1 MNLLTTYDGIMSD
14 LSKGVIP
21 EDVMPALQYVWES
34 KKMKTLKHGIDQI
47 LVNFLKVKYDEHVK
61 TFERGK

>member
-21 EDVMPALQYVWES
+21 EDVMPWLQYVWES
-34 KKMKTLKHGIDQI
+34 GKMKKLKHGIDQI
-47 LVNFLKVKYDEHVK
+47 LIKFLQVKYDEHVK
-61 TFERGK
+61 TFERGS